1 MDNKHKTYRII
12 RGLIFYFKAQEVEP
26 SADEINRMW
35 DSVSR
40 KIAVTAR
47 ADRRRHSF
55 RIAISVSVAAVLLL
69 VFGLAIVN
77 NFKGE
82 NDISDVASRLAKV
95 ESSVDEIQLIMS
107 SQKVLSLKKA
117 TNVTYSADGSIL
129 VDKEKVSEKC
139 DGESDQASQYNQ
151 LIVPRGKYTQ
161 LQLADGSVL
170 HINSGSRVVYPRS
183 FSGKRREIFADG
195 EIYIDVR
202 RDESAPFIVKTTR
215 FEVEVLGTAFNVN
228 AYSEDSVSEVVLLR
242 GSVKLKD
249 SSKKTILLAPNELG
263 TICEGNIKGKHSV
276 VASDYIAWTRGL
288 LVLNAEPLG
297 NVLQKLER
305 YFDIHISV
313 DPVVKELP
321 MYGNLDLNY
330 PLTEILRRIS
340 VTAPIRYKE
349 IETGFYIEKRE

>member
-26 SADEINRMW
+26 STDEIDRMW

-40 KIAVTAR
+40 KIDETDKIA
-47 ADRRRHSF
+47 RRRRSF
-55 RIAISVSVAAVLLL
+55 RIAVSVSAAAVLLL
-69 VFGLAIVN
+69 VFGLAISN
-77 NFKGE
+77 KYKGGK
-82 NDISDVASRLAKV
+82 DISDIASSLAKM
-95 ESSVDEIQLIMS
+95 ESTGDEIQLIMS

-117 TNVTYSADGSIL
+117 ANVTYSSDGSIL

-139 DGESDQASQYNQ
+139 DEEANQENQYNQ
-151 LIVPRGKYTQ
+151 LIVPRGKHTQ

-242 GSVKLKD
+242 GSVRIKD
-249 SSKKTILLAPNELG
+249 SSKKTLLLSPDELG
-263 TICEGNIKGKHSV
+263 TICEGTIKGKHTV
-276 VASDYIAWTRGL
+276 IASDYIAWTRGL
-288 LVLNAEPLG
+288 LVLNSEPLG
-297 NVLQKLER
+297 TVLQKLER
-305 YFDIHISV
+305 YFDTHISF
-313 DPVVKELP
+313 DPAVKELS
-321 MYGNLDLNY
+321 MYGNLDLNH

-340 VTAPIRYKE
+340 VTAPILYKE
-349 IETGFYIEKRE
+349 TETGFYIEKRE